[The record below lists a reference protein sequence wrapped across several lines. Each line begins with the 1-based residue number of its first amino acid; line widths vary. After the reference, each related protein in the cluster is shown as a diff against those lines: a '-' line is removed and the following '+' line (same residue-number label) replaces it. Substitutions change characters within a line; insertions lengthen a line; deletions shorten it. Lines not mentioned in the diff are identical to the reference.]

1 MSFHT
6 RFSRPA
12 ALKLFLFCAFPVHF
26 WAIVMVLKEAETL
39 LFKRD
44 LVYGLGF
51 SGYLL
56 ALALLESLLLFAF
69 IYALSFLFPK
79 QWDET
84 TALVVACL
92 LGLVL
97 AGWSIANQTYFLLVE
112 LQPAWF
118 EWLMLRVGFRQRL
131 VYGGLVALV
140 SLSAAVPLAG
150 LPQSG
155 QGIRLAHSLIEK
167 LILLTPFYLAV
178 DVIGIVFMAIRN
190 LT

>member
-1 MSFHT
+1 MSFHN
-6 RFSRPA
+6 RFSRSA
-12 ALKLFLFCAFPVHF
+12 GLKLFLSCAFPVHF

-39 LFKRD
+39 LVKRD

-79 QWDET
+79 RWDEH

-92 LGLVL
+92 LGLVV
-97 AGWSIANQTYFLLVE
+97 AGWSIGNQSFFLLVE

-118 EWLMLRVGFRQRL
+118 EWLMLRVGYRQRL
-131 VYGGLVALV
+131 AYGLLVALV
-140 SLSAAVPLAG
+140 SLSAALPLAG
-150 LPQSG
+150 LPQSAR
-155 QGIRLAHSLIEK
+155 GIRLAEGLIEK
-167 LILLTPFYLAV
+167 LILLTPLYLAM
-178 DVIGIVFMAIRN
+178 DVIGIVFMTVRN